1 MNGEFKGSDSNE
13 TEPDAQIRADIER
26 FFATNP
32 TATVVGA
39 LGTLTLSPNYREL
52 VEDLQPG
59 SDVDTNIDADADTN
73 AESGGESA
81 DSKATTDSGSG
92 PCVVHRS
99 EPHDVYI
106 GRGRS
111 GDGHLNNTDIGE
123 TGWLGNP
130 YKLDGPGG
138 GYSRKQSI
146 ALYWDDLHYRIEHEP
161 EFARALAQLKGQ
173 RLACYCRRS
182 HENEPNCHGD
192 VLMRAIEGLR
202 PVDGS
207 AARGDSTSV
216 DDSPPASESGARS
229 GVGSVGGER

>member
-92 PCVVHRS
+92 TCVVHRS

-161 EFARALAQLKGQ
+161 EFARALAQLERSAPRVLLPALTRERTK
-173 RLACYCRRS
+173 LSRR
-182 HENEPNCHGD
+182 
-192 VLMRAIEGLR
+192 RAHASDRGAAAGRRVGCSRRFDLR
-202 PVDGS
+202 
-207 AARGDSTSV
+207 
-216 DDSPPASESGARS
+216 
-229 GVGSVGGER
+229 